1 MKPGCDGATQ
11 SLSLSLAACARS
23 YQTNRDLEPRSQS
36 LARWWI
42 CRTSWALCEAEVD
55 GTRASLAIKPAA
67 EGDGCYSSFALL
79 LSADNKEWHRK
90 WSCESKLTV
99 KKKNANWSSFRY
111 CCVNKNTSN
120 LFPLTRG
127 NKFPCMLGWLPVR
140 WTRNKCP
147 PGKEWRCFTKKERSG
162 SNNVCCVS
170 IWTCVWAKTWLK
182 DPKSVCAQMW
192 AGRLNNWNM
201 NFITSPK
208 QCDTLAQI
216 HFLL

>member
-1 MKPGCDGATQ
+1 MKPDCDGATQ

-23 YQTNRDLEPRSQS
+23 NQTNRDLEPRSQS

-99 KKKNANWSSFRY
+99 KKKLQTGAHFVIAAWTKIHQTSSPLAAEINSLACSAGCRWGEQETS
-111 CCVNKNTSN
+111 VLQEKNEGVSRKRKEVAAIMFAVF
-120 LFPLTRG
+120 LFEPVFELKRDWKIRSRCALRCERG
-127 NKFPCMLGWLPVR
+127 G
-140 WTRNKCP
+140 
-147 PGKEWRCFTKKERSG
+147 
-162 SNNVCCVS
+162 
-170 IWTCVWAKTWLK
+170 
-182 DPKSVCAQMW
+182 
-192 AGRLNNWNM
+192 
-201 NFITSPK
+201 
-208 QCDTLAQI
+208 
-216 HFLL
+216 